1 MQNSE
6 RMGDIDLRILEKIRD
21 QIIDTFKQGIVN
33 EIVDEALYLYIKAI
47 RRFYELNLLEE
58 D

>member
-6 RMGDIDLRILEKIRD
+6 RMGDIDIRILEKIRD

-47 RRFYELNLLEE
+47 RRFYELNLFEE

>member
-6 RMGDIDLRILEKIRD
+6 RTGDIDLRILEKIRD

>member
-1 MQNSE
+1 MV
-6 RMGDIDLRILEKIRD
+6 DIDLRILEKIRD

-58 D
+58 DEWFKL

>member
-6 RMGDIDLRILEKIRD
+6 KMADIDLRILEKIRD
-21 QIIDTFKQGIVN
+21 QIIDTFKQGILN